1 MNYIKKKGILLSP
14 GKYFIDALGAMA
26 LGLFASLLIGTIF
39 GTVADYVSH
48 KPTHDLLMSMNEYA
62 VAAQGPAMAMAIG
75 SALGAGGLLLFSL
88 LLGLADRFLFSDL
101 LVFPLRLILHY
112 VGTAVGFWLLF
123 GVMGGYEGSG
133 LTVWLIYTFAYALI
147 MTIVMVYR
155 WLTADLRNQKQ
166 DYSKKF
172 ENDDYKSN
180 FGG

>member
-1 MNYIKKKGILLSP
+1 MKSLKLLKTAFTEGCIFYTLAITSV
-14 GKYFIDALGAMA
+14 YLLGYSVN
-26 LGLFASLLIGTIF
+26 SLWVPTI
-39 GTVADYVSH
+39 
-48 KPTHDLLMSMNEYA
+48 SM
-62 VAAQGPAMAMAIG
+62 V
-75 SALGAGGLLLFSL
+75 LGLLLFSF

-112 VGTAVGFWLLF
+112 VGTAIGFWLLF
-123 GVMGGYEGSG
+123 GIMGGYEGSG

>member
-1 MNYIKKKGILLSP
+1 MNLWYANAKPIRRTALKSLKLLKTAFTEGCIFYTISITAV
-14 GKYFIDALGAMA
+14 YLLGY
-26 LGLFASLLIGTIF
+26 S
-39 GTVADYVSH
+39 VNSVWV
-48 KPTHDLLMSMNEYA
+48 PTLPMVM
-62 VAAQGPAMAMAIG
+62 
-75 SALGAGGLLLFSL
+75 GLLLFSF

-147 MTIVMVYR
+147 LTIVMVYR

-166 DYSKKF
+166 EYSKKF
-172 ENDDYKSN
+172 DDDYKPT
-180 FGG
+180 FRG